1 MELLIFAFF
10 FIFRIH
16 ILIVTEVFLFYTSS
30 RFHKQRNTLSRCNP
44 PPPPKKKKKTEI
56 FITTD
61 NTSSLLINKQFYF
74 KLQSIYLFLKKQSVA
89 LKAPKKKKPYFAT
102 LKSAMVDCYERVQL
116 YFFCLNI
123 NLTVVWRRGD

>member
-44 PPPPKKKKKTEI
+44 PPQKKKKK
-56 FITTD
+56 
-61 NTSSLLINKQFYF
+61 
-74 KLQSIYLFLKKQSVA
+74 
-89 LKAPKKKKPYFAT
+89 KKKK
-102 LKSAMVDCYERVQL
+102 
-116 YFFCLNI
+116 N
-123 NLTVVWRRGD
+123 

>member
-44 PPPPKKKKKTEI
+44 PPKKKKKKKKKKTEI

-61 NTSSLLINKQFYF
+61 NTSSLLINKQILFQATKHISIF
-74 KLQSIYLFLKKQSVA
+74 KKAKCGTQSS
-89 LKAPKKKKPYFAT
+89 KKKKT
-102 LKSAMVDCYERVQL
+102 LLCDSQ
-116 YFFCLNI
+116 I
-123 NLTVVWRRGD
+123 GDGGLL

>member
-44 PPPPKKKKKTEI
+44 PCKEVKTPPKKKK
-56 FITTD
+56 
-61 NTSSLLINKQFYF
+61 
-74 KLQSIYLFLKKQSVA
+74 
-89 LKAPKKKKPYFAT
+89 P
-102 LKSAMVDCYERVQL
+102 
-116 YFFCLNI
+116 
-123 NLTVVWRRGD
+123 